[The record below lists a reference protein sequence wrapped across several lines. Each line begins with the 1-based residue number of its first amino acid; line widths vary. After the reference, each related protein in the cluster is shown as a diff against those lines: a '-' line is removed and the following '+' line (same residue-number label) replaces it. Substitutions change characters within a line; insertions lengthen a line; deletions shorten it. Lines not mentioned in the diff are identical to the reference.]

1 MEISELIKAIRS
13 QLGLSQ
19 EAFADAIHVAF
30 STVNRWENNK
40 STPNGMA
47 RVFIADYCEKKGVD
61 KELIIALKDSGR
73 TDKSKEDN

>member
-1 MEISELIKAIRS
+1 METSELMKAIRS

-40 STPNGMA
+40 SIPNSMA
-47 RVFIADYCEKKGVD
+47 RALIADYCEKNNVD
-61 KELIIALKDSGR
+61 KELIAAIKKDKR
-73 TDKSKEDN
+73 R